1 MAMASCR
8 TKSFCRRHLPDLKW
22 ETKVVPLRLCR
33 RVQEADV
40 ALDRVDQVGR
50 SFAARGKDAR
60 AVGRMIEW
68 VLHRKV
74 DAAADKP
81 QARGAGLP
89 HGTLGHQG
97 TLGHHGKQG
106 ADHGVLGDR
115 GRELVLTQPDLSSM
129 FLSLTP
135 MATG

>member
-1 MAMASCR
+1 MASCR
-8 TKSFCRRHLPDLKW
+8 TKSFCRHHLPDLKW

-74 DAAADKP
+74 DAA
-81 QARGAGLP
+81 QTRARGAGLP
-89 HGTLGHQG
+89 HGKR
-97 TLGHHGKQG
+97 GHHGKQG

>member
-1 MAMASCR
+1 MASCR
-8 TKSFCRRHLPDLKW
+8 TKSFCHRHLPDLKW

-40 ALDRVDQVGR
+40 ALDRVDRVGR

-89 HGTLGHQG
+89 HGKR
-97 TLGHHGKQG
+97 GHHGKQG

>member
-1 MAMASCR
+1 MAMVSCR
-8 TKSFCRRHLPDLKW
+8 TKSFCRHHLPDLKW

-33 RVQEADV
+33 QVQEADV

-50 SFAARGKDAR
+50 SFADRGKDAR
-60 AVGRMIEW
+60 AVRRMIEW
-68 VLHRKV
+68 VFHRKV
-74 DAAADKP
+74 DAAAAKL

-89 HGTLGHQG
+89 HGMLGQP
-97 TLGHHGKQG
+97 GKQG
-106 ADHGVLGDR
+106 ADRRVLGDR